1 MPSAAVKSHLMN
13 GWGPP
18 VPPVPTTDVG
28 LGISRILRFS
38 SRRNRNRSTRQLK
51 TRR

>member
-1 MPSAAVKSHLMN
+1 MPSPSIKSHWLN

-18 VPPVPTTDVG
+18 APPAAVTDVG
-28 LGISRILRFS
+28 LGISKILRFS